1 MGVTALKK
9 PRPLQ
14 HGARLAVISP
24 ASAPKPEIVEAGL
37 AALRQWGYEP
47 VLFPHAMDRGPI
59 YYAGRIEDRV
69 ADIHAAF
76 ADKTIDGVI
85 ATRGG
90 WGTAELLPYLDAL
103 LIRENAKPY
112 IGYSDHSSL
121 HVWFENEAGMVTFYA
136 PMVASDFARADGVDE
151 RSWRACLEGGALSFT
166 KADGL
171 RVLRPGRAEGRVRG
185 GCISILA
192 ESLGTPYAM
201 RVDDGILFIED
212 VGTKPYQWDRMLNH
226 MKLAGL
232 LADVSGVVF
241 GDMEQCVSDAAE
253 AEQLEH
259 AVLHALRDFDGPVAM
274 GLRCGHVHGANLSLP
289 LGVRAELDLTDAGN
303 PQMHFVESGVAG

>member
-1 MGVTALKK
+1 MQEIGLKRPKAL
-9 PRPLQ
+9 R

-24 ASAPKPEIVEAGL
+24 ASAPKPEMVETGL
-37 AALRQWGYEP
+37 AALRVWGYEP

-76 ADKTIDGVI
+76 ADKTIDGIV

-90 WGTAELLPYLDAL
+90 WGTAELLPHLDAL
-103 LIRENAKPY
+103 LVRENAKPY

-121 HVWFENEAGMVTFYA
+121 HVWFENAAGLVTFYA

-151 RSWRACLEGGALSFT
+151 RSWRACLEGKDLRFG
-166 KADGL
+166 KDDGL
-171 RVLRPGRAEGRVRG
+171 RVLRPGQAKGQVRG
-185 GCISILA
+185 GCLSILA

-201 RVDDGILFIED
+201 RAAEGILFIED

-226 MKLAGL
+226 MKLGGL
-232 LADVSGVVF
+232 LEGISGIVF
-241 GDMEQCVSDAAE
+241 GDMEQCVSDVAE
-253 AEQLEH
+253 AEQLEL
-259 AVLHALRDFDGPVAM
+259 AVLHALRDFDGPVAI
-274 GLRCGHVHGANLSLP
+274 GLRCGHVHRANLSLP
-289 LGVRAELDLTDAGN
+289 LGVRAELDLRDARN
-303 PQMHFVESGVAG
+303 PQMHFVESGVEG